1 MKTTLILALAAATS
15 LTALPTFAADA
26 AATLAAYNK
35 HCVSC
40 HAKDGSGKTTMGRRV
55 GAKDYTDAKVI
66 AEIKDDHAIKQ
77 IKEGMKDKAGKELM
91 KPFADKLSD
100 DEIKALLEYMKAFA
114 KK

>member
-1 MKTTLILALAAATS
+1 MSTKIALLVVASLAL
-15 LTALPTFAADA
+15 LDQGVLGADA
-26 AATLAAYNK
+26 AIVAAYNK

-40 HAKDGSGKTTMGRRV
+40 HAKDGSGKTTMGRKV
-55 GAKDYTDAKVI
+55 GAKDYTDPKVV

-91 KPFADKLSD
+91 KPFADKLSEA
-100 DEIKALLEYMKAFA
+100 EIKGLLEYMKGFA

>member
-1 MKTTLILALAAATS
+1 MKLTLTLALAVAATIAGGQ
-15 LTALPTFAADA
+15 ALAADA
-26 AATLAAYNK
+26 AATLANYNK

-40 HAKDGSGKTTMGRRV
+40 HGKDGAGKTTMGRKV
-55 GAKDYTDAKVI
+55 GAKDYTDPKVI

-100 DEIKALLEYMKAFA
+100 DDIKALLEYMKAFA